1 LLSQQHRDLFTT
13 NSRAFSCAKRAAET
27 EAVRREDMATESA
40 HNITL
45 GFEQVT
51 LLLTELQNA
60 LIDILGH
67 DEFLADAELKERYR
81 QINKLH
87 SEIAR
92 QFLEP
97 ETLAKEVAR

>member
-1 LLSQQHRDLFTT
+1 
-13 NSRAFSCAKRAAET
+13 
-27 EAVRREDMATESA
+27 MATESA

>member
-1 LLSQQHRDLFTT
+1 
-13 NSRAFSCAKRAAET
+13 
-27 EAVRREDMATESA
+27 MATESA

-45 GFEQVT
+45 NFGQVT
-51 LLLTELQNA
+51 LLLTELQNS

-67 DEFLADAELKERYR
+67 DEFLTDAGVKERYR
-81 QINKLH
+81 QINKIH

-97 ETLAKEVAR
+97 ATLAKEVA